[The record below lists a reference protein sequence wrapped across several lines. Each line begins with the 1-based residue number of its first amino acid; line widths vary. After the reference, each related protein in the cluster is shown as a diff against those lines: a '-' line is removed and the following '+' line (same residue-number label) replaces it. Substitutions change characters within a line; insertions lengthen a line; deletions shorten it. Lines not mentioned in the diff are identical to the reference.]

1 MWFFFKKNNYFKNNI
16 LINKLL
22 SAQVVKK
29 AISTL
34 LVIQILYN
42 PLISRTCYNLH
53 KPSEKSSLWNLQ
65 GSWTQPKATKT
76 RDWHST
82 LPPKILKYTTSH
94 PTPPK
99 PTKWEL
105 YCSETFQ
112 RSCARCSIGRILKLN
127 RLKPRE

>member
-53 KPSEKSSLWNLQ
+53 KPSEKSL
-65 GSWTQPKATKT
+65 
-76 RDWHST
+76 
-82 LPPKILKYTTSH
+82 
-94 PTPPK
+94 
-99 PTKWEL
+99 
-105 YCSETFQ
+105 
-112 RSCARCSIGRILKLN
+112 SIDFCCYVLAVLDDYFRPDQF
-127 RLKPRE
+127 R